1 MLGVGDGVHLVGG
14 ALQPQHWVFHFVEAC
29 LEAIPVAE
37 IDRARPESAP
47 ALVSGVVGA
56 VGFQPEVPFFVG
68 DILAEA
74 GAPRT
79 AITKSSSTTQSS
91 LTGADSASMD
101 GLQNS
106 DPFQHPLSMLA
117 WLSKSMEVPKIT
129 IPWIVSGASRAGL
142 YFQRCNSYLGGTR

>member
-14 ALQPQHWVFHFVEAC
+14 ALQPQHWAFHFVEAC

-74 GAPRT
+74 GA
-79 AITKSSSTTQSS
+79 K
-91 LTGADSASMD
+91 D
-101 GLQNS
+101 GDNEIVVY
-106 DPFQHPLSMLA
+106 HPVVTD
-117 WLSKSMEVPKIT
+117 W
-129 IPWIVSGASRAGL
+129 R
-142 YFQRCNSYLGGTR
+142 R